1 MATGVTLCWVWR
13 LVLGVRAGGWQR
25 WRLQGFELVSQRP
38 TATNLRKVA
47 KSEHLRS
54 SHPLLSSFSVFFLIL
69 SSLLCIGSLLLR
81 HICSHPLTA
90 SRNIPEKSTINNSQ

>member
-1 MATGVTLCWVWR
+1 MATGVTLCWMWR

-47 KSEHLRS
+47 KSERPCS
-54 SHPLLSSFSVFFLIL
+54 SHPLLNSFSVFLIL
-69 SSLLCIGSLLLR
+69 SSLLCIGSV
-81 HICSHPLTA
+81 CK
-90 SRNIPEKSTINNSQ
+90 NIPEKGTINNSQ